1 MSLFKPLRDQSFRYR
16 KRKQISLDG
25 TVSGLEL
32 GRMRGGYHFPG
43 EIRQET
49 IGPTV
54 YHQYPSPPPREYE
67 PHPGFADFPES
78 EYDTYHANIS
88 PAPIDCPRHAA
99 PSARPLHKPPPPPY
113 RASLMTNELFTEAM
127 QEVISKRD
135 SEPSEPVPFDN
146 PVMAIELMHAP
157 AFLEHMVDRAFY
169 DDPVQEIEA
178 AMTQQFQEMEQQ
190 MAPEPVPEPMPDPY
204 MEQQQMYD
212 EQMRQMMDPFGMMG
226 PMGPGFGP
234 GPMM

>member
-1 MSLFKPLRDQSFRYR
+1 
-16 KRKQISLDG
+16 
-25 TVSGLEL
+25 
-32 GRMRGGYHFPG
+32 
-43 EIRQET
+43 
-49 IGPTV
+49 
-54 YHQYPSPPPREYE
+54 
-67 PHPGFADFPES
+67 
-78 EYDTYHANIS
+78 
-88 PAPIDCPRHAA
+88 
-99 PSARPLHKPPPPPY
+99 
-113 RASLMTNELFTEAM
+113 MTNELFTEAM